1 MNSNFDT
8 SKLLP
13 TKFKDKTIDSFL
25 HNTVDQFL
33 SKKESSLIYGYIGK
47 KVKSLTRLSVTI
59 SNIILKMFRPG
70 YLVY

>member
-33 SKKESSLIYGYIGK
+33 SKKDSSLIYGYVG
-47 KVKSLTRLSVTI
+47 LF
-59 SNIILKMFRPG
+59 SNNIEVSKLEFIITP
-70 YLVY
+70 